1 MKNAME
7 EIFCALAVSAVLLLT
22 ILLAL
27 LPL

>member
-1 MKNAME
+1 MRKVME
-7 EIFCALAVSAVLLLT
+7 ELFCAVAVSAVLLLT